1 MLRASR
7 TIMTFTQSLRIALVL
22 AFAPGCG
29 KKPGAATPGRSS
41 GPVPVEIG
49 EAARKD
55 VPVDLR
61 AIGNVES
68 IASVEVKA
76 QVGGELIEVNFQEG
90 QDVKKGD
97 LLFTIQPKLY
107 AVQLAQAEAN
117 LTRDRAAAAN
127 ARRDAERN
135 IQLGTKGAVSKEQ
148 LDGMATSA
156 ESAES
161 AVKADEAL
169 VEIARVRLGYTTI
182 EAPIDGRTGA
192 LGVHVGNLIKD
203 NADTPMTTIK
213 KLAPIY
219 VTFALPEQHLA
230 DIRRGLAERTIA
242 VTALDPKNGKS
253 LAEGGLTFI
262 ANTVDMTTG
271 TITLKATFANEDRAL
286 WPGSFVD
293 AVMHLDTERGAVVVP
308 ASAVTNGQRGQ
319 QLYVVKSD
327 ETVELRP
334 VTVGRAFGQEVVIAK
349 GVEPGEKVVTNGQ
362 LRLFPGARISTP
374 SAPSAEPARNLT
386 RQNP

>member
-1 MLRASR
+1 
-7 TIMTFTQSLRIALVL
+7 MTFTQTLRIALAL
-22 AFAPGCG
+22 ALAAGCG
-29 KKPGAATPGRSS
+29 KKPDAATPGRSA

-49 EAARKD
+49 EASKKD
-55 VPVDLR
+55 VPVDFR
-61 AIGNVES
+61 AIGNVEA

-107 AVQLAQAEAN
+107 SVQLGQAEAN
-117 LTRDRAAAAN
+117 LARDRAAAAN

-135 IQLGTKGAVSKEQ
+135 VQLGTKGAVSKEQ
-148 LDGMATSA
+148 LDQMATSA
-156 ESAES
+156 ESAEA

-182 EAPIDGRTGA
+182 ESPIDGRTGA

-213 KLAPIY
+213 QLAPIY

-230 DIRRGLAERTIA
+230 DIRRGLAERKIA
-242 VTALDPKNGKS
+242 VTALDPKDGKS
-253 LAEGGLTFI
+253 LAEGGLTFV

-286 WPGSFVD
+286 WPGAFVD

-308 ASAVTNGQRGQ
+308 ASAITNGQRGQ
-319 QLYVVKSD
+319 QLYVVKAD

-362 LRLFPGARISTP
+362 LRLFPGAKISTP
-374 SAPSAEPARNLT
+374 AAEPARNLT